1 MMRASSFLL
10 IVAAGLVGC
19 AQEELFIDGCPITT
33 LDVSQCTEDGAL
45 LLQADCDNGDRWEL
59 ERDFSTDGFSCRL
72 NGTNA
77 NGSSLRGICD
87 LDADD
92 EADRAQLL
100 IRLRE
105 GCGFEASGSQP
116 FFNF

>member
-1 MMRASSFLL
+1 VTTLL
-10 IVAAGLVGC
+10 IIAAGLAGC

-33 LDVSQCTEDGAL
+33 LDLSQCTEDGAL
-45 LLQADCDNGDRWEL
+45 LLRADCDNGDRWEI
-59 ERDFSTDGFSCRL
+59 ERDLVDGGGFDCVV
-72 NGTNA
+72 NGTFNA
-77 NGSSLRGICD
+77 SSDLRGICD

-105 GCGFEASGSQP
+105 GCGFEASGSRP